1 MEYRDVHRSGES
13 VITYLELID
22 KSDMSQQQKANITK
36 FISDLRIGKAG
47 AKVKDRRISAYLQF
61 LMKLHRYF
69 KKDLDKI
76 TEKEATD
83 FYIALQED
91 KIKKNNGMPYAQ
103 ASKDEFVKTLKR
115 YLGWKWGGRETIEYK
130 KSLSWMKEDYKKS
143 NKNAITLKEAK
154 QIIDKEKY
162 VRDKCLFLF
171 LFDSGARIEE
181 ALNVR
186 IGDLTKSSD
195 HKFYMVHLRGTK
207 TEEADRNISLPL
219 CAKEINIWLKEHP
232 TGDKDDYLFPIR
244 YDNARRIIKGM
255 SKRILNYQLKP
266 HELRHSSATYYI
278 QKFGAENVGG
288 FYYRFGWK
296 FGSKEANT
304 YIKTHLFGG
313 EIGQKQVIKSVE
325 NGRVQELEIEVE
337 DMKGLMGLQK
347 EQTDLLKKQIK
358 VLTQIGIKSF
368 ISTPT
373 KEEKKKAEELL
384 IRIGGTP
391 FKKLTWKKKQ

>member
-1 MEYRDVHRSGES
+1 MEYRDIHRSSES
-13 VITYLELID
+13 VLKYFDLINNL
-22 KSDMSQQQKANITK
+22 DMSKSQKISIK
-36 FISDLRIGKAG
+36 EFVSDLRIGKAG

-61 LMKLHRYF
+61 LVKLHRYF

-76 TEKEATD
+76 TEKEATN
-83 FYIALQED
+83 FYIALQEN

-115 YLGWKWGGRETIEYK
+115 YLAWKWGGRETQRYK

-143 NKNAITLKEAK
+143 NKNAITLKQAQ
-154 QIIDKEKY
+154 QIISKEKY

-171 LFDSGARIEE
+171 LFDTGARIEE

-195 HKFYMVHLRGTK
+195 NKFYMVHLRGTK

-219 CAKEINIWLKEHP
+219 CAKEINKWLKEHP
-232 TGDKDDYLFPIR
+232 TQDKEDYLFPIR
-244 YDNARRIIKGM
+244 YDNSRRIIKLM
-255 SKRILNYQLKP
+255 SKRVLDYQLKP

-278 QKFGAENVGG
+278 QKFGAENIGG
-288 FYYRFGWK
+288 FYYRYGWK

-313 EIGQKQVIKSVE
+313 EIGQKQVIKAVE
-325 NGRVQELEIEVE
+325 SGKVQELEAEIIKLKEW
-337 DMKGLMGLQK
+337 KLMVMNEISEEIDTLRK
-347 EQTDLLKKQIK
+347 ERGASPRKSIGPIVFEIKQSK
-358 VLTQIGIKSF
+358 
-368 ISTPT
+368 
-373 KEEKKKAEELL
+373 
-384 IRIGGTP
+384 
-391 FKKLTWKKKQ
+391 

>member
-22 KSDMSQQQKANITK
+22 KSDMSPKQKLSIIK
-36 FISDLRIGKAG
+36 FVSDLRIGKAG

-69 KKDLDKI
+69 KKDLEKI

-83 FYIALQED
+83 FYIALQEN

-115 YLGWKWGGRETIEYK
+115 FLGWKWGGRETIKYK

-143 NKNAITLKEAK
+143 DKNAITLKEA
-154 QIIDKEKY
+154 QEIISKEKY
-162 VRDKCLFLF
+162 VRDKCLFIYLF
-171 LFDSGARIEE
+171 CSGARIEE
-181 ALNVR
+181 ALNTR
-186 IGDLTKSSD
+186 ILDLTKSSD
-195 HKFYMVHLRGTK
+195 NKFYMVHLRGTK
-207 TEEADRNISLPL
+207 TAEADRNISLPL
-219 CAKEINIWLKEHP
+219 CTKEINAWLKEHP
-232 TGDKDDYLFPIR
+232 TGDKEDYLFPIR
-244 YDNARRIIKGM
+244 YDNARRIIKLM
-255 SKRILNYQLKP
+255 SKRVLPYKLKP
-266 HELRHSSATYYI
+266 HELRHSSATFYI

-313 EIGQKQVIKSVE
+313 EVGQKQVIKAVE
-325 NGRVQELEIEVE
+325 SGKVLELETEIEE
-337 DMKGLMGLQK
+337 
-347 EQTDLLKKQIK
+347 LKKNQSKANEVIEGVVAFLGDMGK
-358 VLTQIGIKSF
+358 VPNTKEKLQVYSILEKNIKS
-368 ISTPT
+368 S
-373 KEEKKKAEELL
+373 
-384 IRIGGTP
+384 
-391 FKKLTWKKKQ
+391 